1 MQPNIQQPPQPKKQK
16 EINQEIFT
24 YNAPWMIFA
33 AAFSYVQDNP
43 YRLALGSFLDHSN
56 NKVQIVQLNDDST
69 YLKKV
74 AEFNHPFPP
83 TKLMWYPDRLGYNK
97 GQDLIASTG
106 DFLRIW
112 ELNGNGGA
120 NLKALL
126 NNKSIETSS
135 PLTSFDWNQEDPKMI
150 VTSSVDSM
158 CTVWNIETQKPL
170 AQIVTHDKEVYD
182 VAFSE
187 GKNVFASVG
196 ADGTLRMFDL
206 RNLKNSMIIYETQD
220 KPLLKIGWNKQDP
233 NYIVTMAQD
242 MPAVVIDI
250 RIPSFPAAELSSHT
264 KSMNAV
270 CWAPHSSGHLC
281 TVGDDAQAL
290 IWDISELSRKKHDP
304 ILAYQADAAIN
315 QLQWS
320 ACQPDWIAICFSN
333 ILQMLRI

>member
-1 MQPNIQQPPQPKKQK
+1 MQPKKKQK

-33 AAFSYVQDNP
+33 AAFSYAQDNP

-56 NKVQIVQLNDDST
+56 NKVQIVQLNDEST

-83 TKLMWYPDRLGYNK
+83 TKLMWYPDRLTK
-97 GQDLIASTG
+97 SDILASSG

-112 ELNGNGGA
+112 ELNGTGGA
-120 NLKALL
+120 TLKSVL
-126 NNKSIETSS
+126 NNKPADSNS
-135 PLTSFDWNQEDPKMI
+135 PLTSFDWNQEEPKMI

-158 CTVWNIETQKPL
+158 CTVWNIEAQKPI

-206 RNLKNSMIIYETQD
+206 RNLKNSMIIYETHD
-220 KPLLKIGWNKQDP
+220 KPLLKLGWNKQDP
-233 NYIVTMAQD
+233 NYIVTMAQAS
-242 MPAVVIDI
+242 PAVVIDI
-250 RIPSFPAAELSSHT
+250 RIPSYPAAELSGHT
-264 KSMNAV
+264 KPMNGV

-281 TVGDDAQAL
+281 TIGDDAQAL
-290 IWDISELSRKKHDP
+290 IWDISELSRQKHDP
-304 ILAYQADAAIN
+304 ILAYQADAPIN

-320 ACQPDWIAICFSN
+320 AIQPDWISISFAN
-333 ILQMLRI
+333 NLQMLRI